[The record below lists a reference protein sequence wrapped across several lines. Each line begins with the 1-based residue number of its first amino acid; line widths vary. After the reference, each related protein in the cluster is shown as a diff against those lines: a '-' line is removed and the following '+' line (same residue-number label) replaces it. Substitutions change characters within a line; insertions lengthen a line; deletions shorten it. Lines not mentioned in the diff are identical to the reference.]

1 MKLTLVLSIAVNIML
16 GCLTLS
22 LANRLGYLGRVMVAF
37 GVDTAGLPTDT
48 LATRPEWQNE
58 LKNQVF
64 AAQNQR
70 YEVCLLGDSI
80 SSGLGNTLGSK
91 TFNFAIAGM
100 SSVSQLEQLKQL
112 ISAQIKCGTVILAL
126 GTNDAAYRSTDAQ
139 FVENTKAII
148 ALARTR
154 MDTQK
159 IVMLPAFYSTAEA
172 SHDPSLAGPLHRV
185 NRINGLIENIV
196 VQEKALFMNDG
207 LEALFQNQTLKR
219 SLTTDGVH
227 LNSDGEKIYREAL
240 LKIIARL
247 SAPLHPLK

>member
-1 MKLTLVLSIAVNIML
+1 MKLTLIVSIALNVIL
-16 GCLTLS
+16 SCLVLS

-37 GVDTAGLPTDT
+37 GVDAISLPTDT
-48 LATRPEWQNE
+48 LATRPEWQDE

-70 YEVCLLGDSI
+70 YKVCLLGDSI

-91 TFNFAIAGM
+91 AFNFAIAGM

-112 ISAQIKCGTVILAL
+112 ISAQVRCGTVILAI

-139 FVENTKAII
+139 FVKNMKVII
-148 ALARTR
+148 ALARTQ

-159 IVMLPAFYSTAEA
+159 IVILPAFYSTVEA

-185 NRINGLIENIV
+185 NRINGLIKNV
-196 VQEKALFMNDG
+196 AVQEKALFMNDG
-207 LEALFQNQTLKR
+207 LEALFKDQALRQN
-219 SLTTDGVH
+219 LTTDGVH

-247 SAPLHPLK
+247 SAPYL